1 MGEVAPSPDT
11 CLVCLPGSYSLDPG
25 QQGCQA
31 CPSAGAD
38 CPGGAAIVPLPGWW
52 HSAVESV
59 QMHRCPNV
67 EACQGD
73 RAALRACTEDAICR
87 STNSSYNVL
96 QCAAAYTGNV
106 CGRILVFGLCV
117 PLVALLCLGL
127 PTVIVYVTVSNR
139 NNLDDTGFRRSWG
152 FLAQSYRPG
161 FCWWEA
167 AETTETAVLVAI
179 SEFGVNVGPFYQ
191 CLLMA
196 AVLVLIIYLRLG
208 VKPYVHQQTGKA
220 MVHNTLCLLL
230 TTMVGQSFL
239 LYGPVTP
246 GAAYGL
252 AMGAIL
258 LAVNLVFVC
267 SVLWQLL
274 RLIDWPAL
282 SAAFSKSIRTVCR
295 RLQHL
300 GVSVHRVRMRVVRS
314 SAPAMGR
321 QSN

>member
-1 MGEVAPSPDT
+1 MKTIKCQSAGGGGGGLAARGSAKVNANGVI
-11 CLVCLPGSYSLDPG
+11 LKGNIAQFGSYSLDPG

-59 QMHRCPNV
+59 QMHTGVLMQRHARVTGQHC
-67 EACQGD
+67 AH
-73 RAALRACTEDAICR
+73 ALRMLFAGA
-87 STNSSYNVL
+87 
-96 QCAAAYTGNV
+96 
-106 CGRILVFGLCV
+106 
-117 PLVALLCLGL
+117 
-127 PTVIVYVTVSNR
+127 PTVATMSC
-139 NNLDDTGFRRSWG
+139 S
-152 FLAQSYRPG
+152 
-161 FCWWEA
+161 
-167 AETTETAVLVAI
+167 VL
-179 SEFGVNVGPFYQ
+179 
-191 CLLMA
+191 LHT
-196 AVLVLIIYLRLG
+196 R
-208 VKPYVHQQTGKA
+208 
-220 MVHNTLCLLL
+220 
-230 TTMVGQSFL
+230 SFL
-239 LYGPVTP
+239 PYGPVTP

-300 GVSVHRVRMRVVRS
+300 GVSVHRVRMRVLRS